1 MTIFKLSNFR
11 RYLFDSLNGTATN
24 ITFLFLFIFSRRQSI
39 VNSRHSARMFTFEQQ
54 QLDKAYFKTSP
65 SNSFVSNCM
74 LNVHYSMKTCIP
86 FIQVFF
92 HYNIYQVF
100 NIPMLIVMNVF
111 LNKKIKTITFQSPK
125 SNRIKNRLHFDC
137 E

>member
-1 MTIFKLSNFR
+1 MSITQWKPAFHLFKF
-11 RYLFDSLNGTATN
+11 
-24 ITFLFLFIFSRRQSI
+24 
-39 VNSRHSARMFTFEQQ
+39 
-54 QLDKAYFKTSP
+54 
-65 SNSFVSNCM
+65 
-74 LNVHYSMKTCIP
+74 
-86 FIQVFF
+86 FF

-137 E
+137 EWQAKVKSFYLLSIVHRWWTSIFGMKLLIIKNKNHLNVFFFCCFSFRIIKLHTKPQIQTYQINEQTVQTPVEHLS